1 MAGHPPPRRAPD
13 GRLPHRPPGSGNR
26 PGRPARLHR
35 GRRRAAH
42 RLERHR
48 AAERAAAARV
58 HRGPGAHRVAGPRP
72 VGVHGRGDARAR
84 QGRRAR
90 RARPGAR
97 PAVRPGREPGWR
109 AVLRHRDGADR
120 AAGYRAPARA
130 AHRRRTRQDRRQP
143 RPRPRQERGKKERS
157 PQERLQPVPGH
168 HRPRGDARRGG
179 QARPAPRPDR
189 GRLRLHRR
197 RRLGPVAAAPGAAP
211 RGRRP
216 AHHRHRRRR
225 APRRRTG
232 RHRGRRDRGAARRRL
247 QRSAAA
253 RPAPGRGGGAG
264 HPPGRRDEPGRRAP
278 APHRHRRRPGHRA
291 HRGRR
296 EHPAQAR
303 MSFADPVLGAV
314 GLLLAAGLAW
324 AAVAAGRRRAAALAA
339 AGITAG
345 APGTGKGRGRSAGIW
360 FTIAGLAVLAVAV
373 AGPSAT
379 VPVSR
384 ASGTVIL
391 AMDVSGSMAATDV
404 APSRLAAAK
413 RAALSF
419 IGAQPD
425 SVDIGVVAFT
435 QGGLEAA
442 LPTPDHTTAEA
453 AVRRLKASGGTSLG
467 DAILASLSAI
477 THKTVVL
484 RRDGSAPDIGYWP
497 SATIVLF
504 SDGQDEGGATGGTSS
519 STSTN
524 PAAAVAEKAGVHID
538 TVGVGTAAGTTVDV
552 DGYHLF
558 TALNA
563 AALRS
568 IAQTTAGAYH
578 PASDAGQL
586 NGIAS
591 SIDLRLTTTHE
602 PLPLAGAF
610 IGLALVLLAVGAVLT
625 VTRSGRV
632 V

>member
-1 MAGHPPPRRAPD
+1 
-13 GRLPHRPPGSGNR
+13 
-26 PGRPARLHR
+26 
-35 GRRRAAH
+35 
-42 RLERHR
+42 
-48 AAERAAAARV
+48 
-58 HRGPGAHRVAGPRP
+58 
-72 VGVHGRGDARAR
+72 
-84 QGRRAR
+84 
-90 RARPGAR
+90 
-97 PAVRPGREPGWR
+97 
-109 AVLRHRDGADR
+109 
-120 AAGYRAPARA
+120 
-130 AHRRRTRQDRRQP
+130 
-143 RPRPRQERGKKERS
+143 
-157 PQERLQPVPGH
+157 
-168 HRPRGDARRGG
+168 
-179 QARPAPRPDR
+179 
-189 GRLRLHRR
+189 
-197 RRLGPVAAAPGAAP
+197 
-211 RGRRP
+211 
-216 AHHRHRRRR
+216 
-225 APRRRTG
+225 
-232 RHRGRRDRGAARRRL
+232 
-247 QRSAAA
+247 
-253 RPAPGRGGGAG
+253 
-264 HPPGRRDEPGRRAP
+264 
-278 APHRHRRRPGHRA
+278 
-291 HRGRR
+291 
-296 EHPAQAR
+296 

-384 ASGTVIL
+384 ASGIVIL

-419 IGAQPD
+419 IGAQPA

-442 LPTPDHTTAEA
+442 LPTADHTMAEA
-453 AVRRLKASGGTSLG
+453 AVRRLRASGGTSLG

-484 RRDGSAPDIGYWP
+484 RRDGSAPNIGYWP

-504 SDGQDEGGATGGTSS
+504 SDGQDGAGSGGGASGSTG
-519 STSTN
+519 
-524 PAAAVAEKAGVHID
+524 PAASAAEKAGVHVD

-578 PASDAGQL
+578 PAADAGQL